1 MLATAQ
7 ESPAPPRKPKT
18 LKELVAEE
26 KAAKEAAKAA
36 KEAEQ
41 KAAQEEKERREAERA
56 QREAER
62 AQREAEREARIAA
75 GEAVPEDV
83 ADYITDTDSAYWAPT
98 NVKQL
103 GAQNYGE
110 LTQPVSSMDLQDPE
124 NITTTVEYQPES
136 GTYIIRTRIGD
147 IDITTPYLLTQ
158 EEYNQY
164 AERQIMHRYWQQK
177 IGEVE
182 HNNERKFD
190 ITDMKFNIGPAD
202 KVFGPG
208 GVQLKMQGSAE
219 LLFGFKHQ
227 YIANPS
233 LTPRARNNNIFDFDE
248 KIQASIQGKV
258 GQKLNFTMS
267 YNTEASF
274 SFDQQ
279 NIKINYKGE
288 EDDIIQSI
296 EAGNVTMD
304 LPSSLIRG
312 SQALFGIKANLK
324 FGKFK
329 IQALVSQQN
338 SEAQSVSSQ
347 GGAQMSK
354 FDIAGDMYDE
364 NRHFF
369 LGHFFRER
377 YEQSMASVP
386 YIASGVQINKIEV
399 WITNKRGTYDEAR
412 NIVAFNDLGETR
424 LHSLRHVWGAD
435 QKNAP
440 DNKTN
445 GLYSQ
450 IQQTDFRHIDQ
461 TSSALSAIIIDDQ
474 GHGMEGGLD
483 YEKIESARLLTSSEY
498 TLNSALGFISLKSAL
513 NQDEVLAV
521 AYEYTYNGQ
530 VYQVGE
536 FSTDG
541 SDELRTP
548 NALALKMLKCSAN
561 APNALGTDREKERQN
576 EIIYNRKKKEEV
588 SYGTWDLMMKNVYS
602 LGATSINSDKFEMY
616 VTYRNDSVGTDMQ
629 YLTESP
635 INGKQ
640 LIRVMNLDRLDQKHN
655 ANPDGRFD
663 FIEGITIQ
671 TGTGKI
677 IFPVLEPFGGHLAAA
692 LGGENTAYAKKY
704 CFQELYDSTIVV
716 AQEMSE
722 KNKFRLTGKYKGTNS
737 SEIRLNAMNVPR
749 GSVTVTAGGATLV
762 ENVDYTVDYTMGT
775 VTILNTSILES
786 GTNVDVK
793 LENQSTF
800 SMQRKSLFGAHL
812 EYEFNKDLVI
822 GGTIMHLRERPLTTK
837 VNMGSEPLANTVWGV
852 NGSWKTELQ
861 WLTNAIDK
869 IPWVTA
875 TAPSTFQINA
885 EFAHL
890 IPGHTRDVGSTGT
903 AYIDDFESTTT
914 SIDVHYPSYWFLAS
928 TPYNANPDKKRD
940 FYDDAR
946 LINDIRYNRHRAHLA
961 WYSVDPIF
969 GYPQTNTP
977 DHIRNDL
984 AALSDH
990 RTRIVYQ
997 DEIYPNR
1004 QEASNVD
1011 TKLPVLNLAY
1021 YPEERGQYNICADAI
1036 GPDGKMKD
1044 PEKNWAGIM
1053 RRLENTDFEK
1063 SNIEYIQ
1070 FWLMDPALT
1079 NPDHPTDY
1087 NGELYINLGDVS
1099 EDILRDGKKAFEN
1112 GMPVSDADLGRV
1124 DSTIWGLVPRTNSTV
1139 TAFSNE
1145 AGSRARQDVGLNGLN
1160 DQQEYSFIY
1169 QGKRP
1174 YKDFVDTLRATLQPD
1189 VLSRWQRDPY
1199 SPLNDPAGDNY
1210 HFYRGTDYDEQSV
1223 PILDRYKH
1231 YNGTQ
1236 GNSPDTEQQ
1245 TESYGTAA
1253 TLTPDVEDINIDNTL
1268 NEYEK
1273 YYEYKV
1279 TLAPHMMEVGRQ
1291 NITEKKVR
1299 KVTLR
1304 NGETVDVTW
1313 YLFKIPL
1320 RGDNSKNVNGIRNWK
1335 SIRFMRMYMT
1345 GFQHETVLRFAT
1357 MDLVRGEWRKYS
1369 RELTPYGAPTDTT
1382 SIDVQT
1388 VNIEENSTR
1397 TPINYVL
1404 PPGVSRQ
1411 TDPGQAQL
1419 IAQNEQ
1425 SMVLRVR
1432 NLSTRDARAM
1442 YKNVGYDMR
1451 QYKKLQ
1457 MFVHAEQMPEED
1469 PNLHD
1474 DDLTCFIRLGSDV
1487 RNNYYEYEIP
1497 LKLTAP
1503 GIYNNDSEADRG
1515 KVWPAENMFDF
1526 PLSVF
1531 TTAKTAR
1538 NKARRA
1544 GNENVSN
1551 TEPYVVYDEANGKPQ
1566 NKITV
1571 LGNPTLEEVST
1582 IMIGVRNNGQH
1593 TASGE
1598 IWVNE
1603 LRLSQF
1609 NEQGGVAAM
1618 ANAAL
1623 AISDIAQLNVAGHLE
1638 TAGYGSIES
1647 NVMDRNLDN
1656 FYQIS
1661 VSAALEAGRLLPE
1674 PAKIQMPL
1682 YVAYSK
1688 EVTTPDYDPL
1698 DTDVKLSETLST
1710 YNTKEERDSIK
1721 KMTNTVHES
1730 TSFSVSNMKVD
1741 IHSKK
1746 KDMFYDPANFSISA
1760 SYNKQAEHSPEL
1772 ETNYSTD
1779 HKGSFQYAYSFNPK
1793 PWEPFGKV
1801 EKVSKVKVLKEM
1813 NFYYLP
1819 QSWAFNTNMH
1829 RTFSHMKM
1837 RDLAGTAATNMDLTY
1852 SKDFTWDRNVDF
1864 KYDLTK
1870 NMKFSFQSSMNA
1882 IIDEGK
1888 YTPEILTDRYFDPE
1902 FNHDKYEAWR
1912 DTIQRS
1918 LGRFG
1923 KPYAY
1928 QQIFTASWNVP
1939 LNRIPYVEALTLNG
1953 SYNANYNW
1961 TRTAST
1967 TSGNDMGNTVSSLQ
1981 TWQVDGGINFETL
1994 YGKSK
1999 YWKGMTQRY
2008 SGRGAKRSF
2017 KPKNYTQTVDLKKG
2031 EDLEITHRL
2040 NSESLTVAVADS
2052 TGRKIPVS
2060 FKPSGNT
2067 KVTITPK
2074 EDCAQATITIT
2085 TRDPNQR
2092 TPAQIT
2098 GDMFAYLGTLVRKL
2112 QVTYRETN
2120 SMTLPGFMPEAG
2132 FMGQNYAGGAAAPG
2146 FDFAFGFI
2154 PGNMLERATK
2164 HHWLSGDTSVV
2175 QPAVRAHTS
2184 DLDIKLTLEPLPGL
2198 KIQLSG
2204 KRYYAQSSSIISSYG
2219 TPQETTTGS
2228 FNITQVAIGTAF
2240 SRIGGQEENYANA
2253 TYDRFL
2259 ENRKILTER
2268 VQDQYRGVTLPD
2280 AGFLRGTVYPGSKYD
2295 PSKHGRISNNSA
2307 DVLVPAFLA
2316 AYTGRSANS
2325 VSLNPFLGILNILPN
2340 WSVTF
2345 DGLGKLPWIKDHF
2358 KSVTL
2363 THAYTC
2369 KYAIGSFGSYSTWV
2383 GASDGN
2389 RMVGFVRDMTSET
2402 TDEKGNAY
2410 DGIRPSSAYDISNV
2424 SLTESFSPLIGLNL
2438 TMKNSLNFK
2447 AEYRKQRNLT
2457 LNVTSVQLTEGHT
2470 NEYVVGGGYTIKN
2483 LGFISK
2489 RRDGSERRVSNDLKL
2504 QVDFSYKDV
2513 KMLLRKIEENL
2524 TQASSGNKV
2533 LAVKISADYVLS
2545 QKINIQLFYDHQ
2557 GTTPLISS
2565 SYPVKADNIGINIKL
2580 MLTR

>member
-1 MLATAQ
+1 MPAQ
-7 ESPAPPRKPKT
+7 PRKPKT

-26 KAAKEAAKAA
+26 KAAKEAEKAA
-36 KEAEQ
+36 
-41 KAAQEEKERREAERA
+41 REAEKSQESRVKNQESKNA
-56 QREAER
+56 NANADE
-62 AQREAEREARIAA
+62 
-75 GEAVPEDV
+75 GLTPEEV
-83 ADYITDTDSAYWAPT
+83 ADYVTETDSAIWAPT

-110 LTQPVSSMDLQDPE
+110 LTQPHSSMDLHDPD
-124 NITTTVEYQPES
+124 NITTSVEYQPET
-136 GTYIIRTRIGD
+136 GTYIIRTKIGD
-147 IDITTPYLLTQ
+147 NEITTPYMLTQ

-164 AERQIMHRYWQQK
+164 AERQMMHKYWQQK

-258 GQKLNFTMS
+258 GTRLNFNMS

-329 IQALVSQQN
+329 IQALISQQN

-354 FDIAGDMYDE
+354 FDIAGDNYDE

-369 LGHFFRER
+369 LSHFFRDNFEKAM
-377 YEQSMASVP
+377 STVP
-386 YIASGVQINKIEV
+386 YIASGAQINKIEV
-399 WITNKRGTYDEAR
+399 WITNKRGTYDQAR
-412 NIVAFNDLGETR
+412 NIVAFADLGETSKHTQ
-424 LHSLRHVWGAD
+424 LNWGVD
-435 QKNAP
+435 QKSAP

-445 GLYSQ
+445 SLYTD
-450 IQQTDFRHIDQ
+450 IQATNFRQIDQ
-461 TSSALSAIIIDDQ
+461 TSSALD
-474 GHGMEGGLD
+474 GLNGMEGGQD
-483 YEKIESARLLTSSEY
+483 YEKIESARLLNSSEY
-498 TLNSALGFISLKSAL
+498 TLNSALGFISLKAAL

-536 FSTDG
+536 FSTDA

-548 NALALKMLKCSAN
+548 NALALKMLKASAN
-561 APNALGTDREKERQN
+561 APG
-576 EIIYNRKKKEEV
+576 KKGR
-588 SYGTWDLMMKNVYS
+588 GTWDLMMKNIYS
-602 LGATSINSDKFEMY
+602 LGATSVNSDKFELY
-616 VTYRNDSVGTDMQ
+616 VMYRNDSVGTDMQ
-629 YLTESP
+629 YITEGP

-640 LIRVMNLDRLDQKHN
+640 LLRVMNLDRLDQKNN
-655 ANPDGRFD
+655 ASPDGRFD
-663 FIEGITIQ
+663 FIEGVTIQ
-671 TGTGKI
+671 SGTGKV
-677 IFPVLEPFGGHLAAA
+677 IFPVLEPFGSHLASK
-692 LGGENTAYAKKY
+692 LGGEGTALAKKY
-704 CFQELYDSTIVV
+704 CFQELYDSTLVV
-716 AQEMSE
+716 AQEMTE

-737 SEIRLNAMNVPR
+737 SEIRLGAMNVPR
-749 GSVTVTAGGATLV
+749 GSVTVTAGGAKLV

-793 LENQSTF
+793 LESQNNF
-800 SMQRKSLFGAHL
+800 FMQRKSLFGAHL
-812 EYEFNKDLVI
+812 EYEFTKDLVV

-837 VNMGSEPLANTVWGV
+837 VNMGSEPLANTIWGV
-852 NGSWKTELQ
+852 NASWKTELQ
-861 WLTNAIDK
+861 WLTNAVDK

-875 TAPSTFQINA
+875 TAPSTFSINA

-890 IPGHTRDVGSTGT
+890 IPGHTRDVGTAGT

-914 SIDVHYPSYWFLAS
+914 NIDVHYPSYWFLAS
-928 TPYNANPDKKRD
+928 TPKKLLDAAGFNPKDTVSYNKN
-940 FYDDAR
+940 
-946 LINDIRYNRHRAHLA
+946 RAHLA

-1011 TKLPVLNLAY
+1011 TKLAVLNLAY
-1021 YPEERGQYNICADAI
+1021 YPEERGQYNISAKEM
-1036 GPDGKMKD
+1036 GPDGKLTNPKTRWGGM
-1044 PEKNWAGIM
+1044 M

-1063 SNIEYIQ
+1063 ANIEYIQ

-1087 NGELYINLGDVS
+1087 NSTLYINLGDIS
-1099 EDILRDGKKAFEN
+1099 EDILKDGKKSFEN
-1112 GMPVSDADLGRV
+1112 GMPISDADEGRV
-1124 DSTIWGLVPRTNSTV
+1124 ENTFWGRIPRTTSTV

-1145 AGSRARQDVGLNGLN
+1145 TGSREKQDIGLDGLN
-1160 DQQEYSFIY
+1160 DDQEKTWPAYRSY
-1169 QGKRP
+1169 
-1174 YKDFVDTLRATLQPD
+1174 VDTLRAKMNAD
-1189 VLSRWQRDPY
+1189 VLTRWARDAF
-1199 SPLNDPAGDNY
+1199 SPLNDPAGDNF
-1210 HFYRGTDYDEQSV
+1210 HFYRGTDFDEQQVS
-1223 PILDRYKH
+1223 ILNRYKH

-1236 GNSPDTEQQ
+1236 GNSPATEQQ
-1245 TESYGTAA
+1245 SESYGTAA
-1253 TLTPDVEDINIDNTL
+1253 TLTPDVEDINLDNTL

-1279 TLAPHMMEVGRQ
+1279 ILRPDMMEVGKQ
-1291 NITEKKVR
+1291 HITEVKER
-1299 KVTLR
+1299 SVTLR
-1304 NGETVDVTW
+1304 NGENVKVKW
-1313 YLFKIPL
+1313 YQFKIPL
-1320 RGDNSKNVNGIRNWK
+1320 RGDSATMQRVGAIRNWK

-1345 GFQHETVLRFAT
+1345 NSEYETFLRFAT
-1357 MDLVRGEWRKYS
+1357 LDLVRGEWRQYT
-1369 RELTPYGAPTDTT
+1369 RDLAPVGTPETNTGT
-1382 SIDVQT
+1382 IDVQT

-1425 SMVLRVR
+1425 AMVLRVS
-1432 NLSTRDARAM
+1432 NLAPHDARAM
-1442 YKNVGYDMR
+1442 YKNTGYDMR
-1451 QYKKLQ
+1451 QYKNLQ
-1457 MFVHAEQMPEED
+1457 MFVHAEKLSEID
-1469 PNLHD
+1469 PNLKD
-1474 DDLTCFIRLGSDV
+1474 DDLTCFIRMGSDL

-1497 LKLTAP
+1497 LKLTQP
-1503 GIYNNDSEADRG
+1503 GLYNNESETDRE
-1515 KVWPAENMFDF
+1515 KVWPKDNMFDF

-1531 TTAKTAR
+1531 TDAKTAR

-1544 GNENVSN
+1544 GNEGVSN
-1551 TEPYVVYDEANGKPQ
+1551 TIPYVTYDDAHDKPQ
-1566 NKITV
+1566 NKVTV
-1571 LGNPTLEEVST
+1571 LGNPTLEDISS

-1593 TASGE
+1593 KASGE
-1598 IWVNE
+1598 VWVNE

-1609 NEQGGVAAM
+1609 NEKGGVAAM
-1618 ANAAL
+1618 ANASL
-1623 AISDIAQLNVAGHLE
+1623 AISDIAQVNVAGHLE

-1656 FYQIS
+1656 FYQLS
-1661 VSAALEAGRLLPE
+1661 VSAALEGGRLLPE

-1682 YVAYSK
+1682 YVSYTK
-1688 EVTTPDYDPL
+1688 EVTSPDYDPL

-1710 YNTKEERDSIK
+1710 YDTKEERDSIK

-1730 TSFSVSNMKVD
+1730 TSFAVSNMKVD

-1760 SYNKQAEHSPEL
+1760 SYNKQAEHSPEM
-1772 ETNYSTD
+1772 ETNYTTD
-1779 HKGSFQYAYSFNPK
+1779 HKGSFNYAYSFNPK
-1793 PWEPFGKV
+1793 PWEPFSKV
-1801 EKVSKVKVLKEM
+1801 EKVQKVKVLKEL

-1819 QSWAFNTNMH
+1819 QSWGFNTNMH

-1837 RDLAGTAATNMDLTY
+1837 RDLAGSAGNNMDLTF

-1870 NMKFSFQSSMNA
+1870 NMKFSFQSAYNA
-1882 IIDEGK
+1882 TIDEGK
-1888 YTPEILTDRYFDPE
+1888 YTPEILTNRYFDAE
-1902 FNHDKYEAWR
+1902 FNHDKYEAWK
-1912 DTIQRS
+1912 DTIKRS
-1918 LGRFG
+1918 LGRWG

-1939 LNRIPYVEALTLNG
+1939 LNRIPYMDALTANA

-1967 TSGNDMGNTVSSLQ
+1967 MEGENMGNTVSSTQ
-1981 TWQVDGGINFETL
+1981 TWQVDGGINFESW
-1994 YGKSK
+1994 YGQSK
-1999 YWKGMTQRY
+1999 YWKQMTQRY
-2008 SGRGAKRSF
+2008 SGRGGNRRAF
-2017 KPKNYTQTVDLKKG
+2017 KPKTYTQTVALKKG
-2031 EDLEITHRL
+2031 EAVEVTHRL
-2040 NSESLTVAVADS
+2040 NSELLNIAVTDS
-2052 TGRKIPVS
+2052 AGKKIPVT
-2060 FKPSGNT
+2060 FKAIDNT
-2067 KVTITPK
+2067 KASITAK
-2074 EDCAQATITIT
+2074 VDCENASITVST
-2085 TRDPNQR
+2085 KDPNDR

-2098 GDMFAYLGTLVRKL
+2098 GDMFAYLGTMVRKL
-2112 QVTYRETN
+2112 QITYRETN

-2132 FMGQNYAGGAAAPG
+2132 FMGQRKSDGAFAPG

-2154 PGNMLERATK
+2154 PNNMMERAQK

-2175 QPAVRAHTS
+2175 QPAIRAHTE
-2184 DLDIKLTLEPLPGL
+2184 DIDVKLTLEPLPGL
-2198 KIQLSG
+2198 KIQLNG
-2204 KRYYAQSSSIISSYG
+2204 KRYMATSTSIISSYG
-2219 TPQETTTGS
+2219 TAQETMTGS
-2228 FNITQVAIGTAF
+2228 FNITQVAIGTIF
-2240 SRIGGQEENYANA
+2240 SRVGKQEENFVNSAF
-2253 TYDRFL
+2253 DRFL
-2259 ENRKILTER
+2259 ENRATLVGR
-2268 VQDQYRGVTLPD
+2268 VQDQYTGVTLPD
-2280 AGFLRGTVYPGSKYD
+2280 GGFLTGTPMAGKKYD
-2295 PSKHGRISNNSA
+2295 PATHGRISNNSA

-2316 AYTGRSANS
+2316 AYTGQNANK
-2325 VSLNPFLGILNILPN
+2325 VNLNPFMGILRMMPN

-2358 KSVTL
+2358 KAVML

-2383 GASDGN
+2383 GVADGN
-2389 RMVGFVRDMTSET
+2389 KQVGFVRDVT
-2402 TDEKGNAY
+2402 TDMPH
-2410 DGIRPSSAYDISNV
+2410 PSSAYDISNV
-2424 SLTESFSPLIGLNL
+2424 SLTEAFSPLIGLNL
-2438 TMKNSLNFK
+2438 TMKNSLNIK

-2489 RRDGSERRVSNDLKL
+2489 RRDGSERKVSNDLKL

-2513 KMLLRKIEENL
+2513 KMLLRKIEEGL

-2533 LAVKISADYVLS
+2533 FTVKVSADYVLS

-2565 SYPVKADNIGINIKL
+2565 SYPVKADNVGINLKL